1 MALSRHVSHPPLPTT
16 WSKPSS
22 TYPFWC
28 ALLDCFHFPP
38 MYPEAYEPA
47 FSLTIYLEWNWR
59 FKMEYVSLQQNIQEL
74 FKLIASYKKNP
85 VLGTF
90 DIFDVMFSYLVD
102 IEWYFTVFFFWSIVD
117 LQCCVNFCCMAKW
130 FSYALMYILLK
141 NYSVPLWSITWYWM
155 RFPELYSR
163 TLLSVHSYLRVCICS
178 SQTPTP
184 FVPSHKPVLCVYISL
199 YF

>member
-1 MALSRHVSHPPLPTT
+1 MWPCPDTCHTLHCQQPGLSLHLLTHFDVHF
-16 WSKPSS
+16 WIAS
-22 TYPFWC
+22 TS
-28 ALLDCFHFPP
+28 PP

-102 IEWYFTVFFFWSIVD
+102 IEWYFTVFFF
-117 LQCCVNFCCMAKW
+117 
-130 FSYALMYILLK
+130 
-141 NYSVPLWSITWYWM
+141 
-155 RFPELYSR
+155 
-163 TLLSVHSYLRVCICS
+163 
-178 SQTPTP
+178 
-184 FVPSHKPVLCVYISL
+184 
-199 YF
+199 